1 MIFTITRIST
11 AMDGGGFIQARD
23 LRLSQIHPNHQSI
36 RQCFNR
42 IEPRGFNRRSQTEEN
57 TDSDGHGKCNNRT
70 ANIRA
75 KDHFK
80 VIGLKNRLYQKH
92 TEASAKQHTEYA
104 ARQTQRCGLN

>member
-36 RQCFNR
+36 RQGFNR
-42 IEPRGFNRRSQTEEN
+42 IEPRGFNRRAKTEEN
-57 TDSDGHGKCNNRT
+57 TDGYRHGKGNERT

-80 VIGLKNRLYQKH
+80 AVGLKDGLYQKH
-92 TEASAKQHTEYA
+92 TEASAKQHTEYP
-104 ARQTQRCGLN
+104 ARQTQRRGLN

>member
-36 RQCFNR
+36 RQGFNR
-42 IEPRGFNRRSQTEEN
+42 IEPRGFNCRAETEEN
-57 TDSDGHGKCNNRT
+57 TDGYRHGKCNNRT

-75 KDHFK
+75 KDHLEI
-80 VIGLKNRLYQKH
+80 VGLKNRLYQKH
-92 TEASAKQHTEYA
+92 TEASAKQHTEYP
-104 ARQTQRCGLN
+104 ARQTQSSGLN

>member
-36 RQCFNR
+36 RQGFNR
-42 IEPRGFNRRSQTEEN
+42 IEPRGFNCRAETEEN
-57 TDSDGHGKCNNRT
+57 TDGYGHGKCNNRT

-75 KDHFK
+75 KDHLE
-80 VIGLKNRLYQKH
+80 VVRLKDGLYQKH
-92 TEASAKQHTEYA
+92 AKPSAKQHTEYP
-104 ARQTQRCGLN
+104 ARQTQRRGLN

>member
-42 IEPRGFNRRSQTEEN
+42 IQPRSFNRWSQTEEN
-57 TDSDGHGKCNNRT
+57 TDGYRHGKGNERT

-75 KDHFK
+75 KDHLE
-80 VIGLKNRLYQKH
+80 VVRLKNRLYQKH
-92 TEASAKQHTEYA
+92 AKPSAKQHTEYP
-104 ARQTQRCGLN
+104 ARQTQRRGLN